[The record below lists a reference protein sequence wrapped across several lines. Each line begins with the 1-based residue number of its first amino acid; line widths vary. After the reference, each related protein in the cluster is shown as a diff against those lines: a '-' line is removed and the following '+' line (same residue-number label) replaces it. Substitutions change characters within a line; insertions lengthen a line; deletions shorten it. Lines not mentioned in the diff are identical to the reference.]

1 MVLRLGNANH
11 IEVLAL
17 RIVQLRIAKV
27 RVGFEPRTRF
37 EKAANV
43 WVFEDAAVLAEDDA
57 ANQFQIVDFRSTYAK
72 PVETTP
78 GDRCAG
84 ERAGHHLCFKG
95 LRGGTVA

>member
-57 ANQFQIVDFRSTYAK
+57 ANQFQIVDFQLMSAADMLWPAK
-72 PVETTP
+72 SN
-78 GDRCAG
+78 DSQFLMA
-84 ERAGHHLCFKG
+84 AYSSW
-95 LRGGTVA
+95 A